1 MTNGPQPRRI
11 EMIPIGQITVLNPR
25 TRNKRQHREI
35 VDNIEAVGLK
45 RPVTVRRRFVAGV
58 LEYDLICGEGRVE
71 AFSQLGET
79 VIPAIVIDAEEADCL
94 VMSLVENIARRQHRP
109 IEMMQ
114 EIDSLRR
121 RGYSDTEIAGK
132 IGCTVSWVNMIV
144 ALLERGEERLLA
156 AVETGLIPVSFAVDI
171 ARAETEEAQTILL
184 QGYEAG
190 KLKGKKLGAVRRM
203 LDQRLKR
210 NKSVPDSG
218 FGRRGQRRQI
228 TPSDLLRLYQ
238 READKQRVLAK
249 KSDFAHARLMFIVEA
264 MKELIADDGFATLI
278 RAEGLATM
286 PRALAT
292 RMAGGPTG

>member
-1 MTNGPQPRRI
+1 MTNAPHGRKI
-11 EMIPIGQITVLNPR
+11 EMIPIGQIKVLNPR

-45 RPVTVRRRFVAGV
+45 RPVTVRRRVVEGV
-58 LEYDLICGEGRVE
+58 VQYDLICGEGRVE
-71 AFSQLGET
+71 AFSQLGEAE
-79 VIPAIVIDAEEADCL
+79 IPAVVIEAEEADCL
-94 VMSLVENIARRQHRP
+94 VMSLVENIARRQHHP

-114 EIDSLRR
+114 EIGSLHR
-121 RGYSDTEIAGK
+121 RGYSDMEIAAK
-132 IGCTVSWVNMIV
+132 IGCTVSWINMIV

-171 ARAETEEAQTILL
+171 ARAETEEAQAILL

-203 LDQRLKR
+203 LDQRLR
-210 NKSVPDSG
+210 RSKSVPDSG
-218 FGRRGQRRQI
+218 FGRRAQRRQI

-249 KSDFAHARLMFIVEA
+249 KSDFAQARLLFIVEA
-264 MKELIADDGFATLI
+264 MKDLIADDGFATLI

-292 RMAGGPTG
+292 RMAGGSTG